1 MISRKCIGLYASMLK
16 SLSRTQCS
24 GVARMHQQVKRSE
37 VSALCRSL
45 LRVRTFH
52 SSPIVAQDKIT
63 INLID
68 RKGKKHTVQANI
80 DDTILDVVLDKEL
93 NFESFG
99 VCEGT
104 VSCST
109 CHVVFSEDVYS
120 KLEEPLMDE
129 MDMLDLACGLTETSR
144 LGCQVYLTEE
154 MDGMTVT
161 LPREITDA
169 REI

>member
-1 MISRKCIGLYASMLK
+1 MSHRSFSAFRKIFSEFSKSPLRSVAIKQQNTHRHTSDLML
-16 SLSRTQCS
+16 SL
-24 GVARMHQQVKRSE
+24 QQVQ
-37 VSALCRSL
+37 
-45 LRVRTFH
+45 TFH
-52 SSPIVAQDKIT
+52 TSPVVSKDKIT

-68 RKGKKHTVQANI
+68 RKGKKHTTSANI
-80 DDTILDVVLDKEL
+80 DDTILDVVLDNEL

-109 CHVVFSEDVYS
+109 CHVIFEDNVYS
-120 KLEEPLMDE
+120 LLEEPLMDE

-144 LGCQVYLTEE
+144 LGCQVYLTKE
-154 MDGMTVT
+154 MDNCTVT

-169 REI
+169 RDV

>member
-1 MISRKCIGLYASMLK
+1 MSHRSFSVFRKIFSEFSKLPL
-16 SLSRTQCS
+16 R
-24 GVARMHQQVKRSE
+24 GVAIKQQTAYTHKSELLASLQQVK
-37 VSALCRSL
+37 
-45 LRVRTFH
+45 TFH
-52 SSPIVAQDKIT
+52 TTPIVAKDKIT

-68 RKGKKHTVQANI
+68 RKGEKHTTSANI
-80 DDTILDVVLDKEL
+80 DDTILDVVLDNEL

-109 CHVVFSEDVYS
+109 CHVIFEDGVYS
-120 KLEEPLMDE
+120 LLEEPLMDE

-144 LGCQVYLTEE
+144 LGCQVYLTKE
-154 MDGMTVT
+154 MDNCTVT

-169 REI
+169 RDV